1 MMRRSRSHGFTLVEV
16 LVAVLAFGLL
26 AAAAYTGL
34 SRMAAGAG
42 QLEGRAEQLAG
53 LQRAVAALDQDLRQL
68 VSRAARA
75 GDGQVR
81 PALAGAPDG
90 WVGHRSGRWVPDG
103 GGSVLQTVSWRCTVD
118 GRLERRAAPDAAGA
132 LPAGPDPR
140 AQRFPVGC
148 SAFRLRYRDGVGQW
162 TERWPTAAEP
172 AALPSAVEYVFD
184 SEAFGEIRRLV
195 VL

>member
-1 MMRRSRSHGFTLVEV
+1 MIRRTQNHGFTLVEV

-42 QLEGRAEQLAG
+42 MLDGRAEQLAE
-53 LQRAVAALDQDLRQL
+53 LQRSVAALDQDLRQL
-68 VSRAARA
+68 VSRAARGA
-75 GDGQVR
+75 DGRVR

-103 GGSVLQTVSWRCTVD
+103 RGSVLQTVGWRCTAD
-118 GRLERRAAPDAAGA
+118 GRLERRAAPDAGGA
-132 LPAGPDPR
+132 LPTGADPR

-148 SAFRLRYRDGVGQW
+148 RTLRLRYRDGVGQW
-162 TERWPTAAEP
+162 SERWPTGSEP

-184 SEAFGEIRRLV
+184 AEAFGEVRRLV